1 MAKADV
7 EVLVIQWLN
16 SIVGAGWSASGDK
29 PKTPGNQFIL
39 VDRTGGPR
47 EAMVLD
53 RAEILIEVY
62 SKSSRSDAK
71 NKALDIA
78 DRIVELEAFNHNIT
92 HADINSVLNL
102 DDTLTQYHRYQIY
115 CDVYCRR

>member
-1 MAKADV
+1 MKADV
-7 EVLVIQWLN
+7 EELVIAWLN
-16 SIVGAGWSASGDK
+16 SIVESGWSAHGDK
-29 PKTPGNQFIL
+29 PTQPTNQFIL

-62 SKSSRSDAK
+62 DKESRKVAK
-71 NKALDIA
+71 DIAYGLA
-78 DRIVELEAFNHNIT
+78 DRIIELEAYSDNIT
-92 HADINSVLNL
+92 HASVNSVVHLP
-102 DDTLTQYHRYQIY
+102 DTISQYERYQIY

>member
-1 MAKADV
+1 MANV
-7 EVLVIQWLN
+7 EVLVKNWLDTF
-16 SIVGAGWSASGDK
+16 VGSDYPVSAEK
-29 PKTPGNQFIL
+29 PKSPPASFIL

-62 SKSSRSDAK
+62 HKSSRLDASE
-71 NKALDIA
+71 KANEIA

-92 HADINSVLNL
+92 HASINSVVSL
-102 DDTLTQYHRYQIY
+102 DDTLGQYRRYQVY
-115 CDVYCRR
+115 CDVYLRR